1 LSSLPPLWKH
11 QVEIVNRAVSCGSFG
26 IFADLGTGKTRS
38 SIEILR
44 SLYSESKGFLPTLI
58 IGPSVVV
65 ENWKRELYKYA
76 GLTDK
81 FVVCLT
87 GPGSKRINTFLTK
100 VGIEHQH
107 ANSKKIVVCNY
118 ESLLMDQ
125 LFELLCDW
133 SPQIIVFDE
142 SHRLKNIQAK
152 RTKLAIK
159 LADKAKHKFL
169 LTGTPILQSL
179 LDVFSQYRI
188 LDGGDTFGKNF
199 YIFRNTYFTDKN
211 AGMPGFKHWPD
222 WKLKDTAIDSI
233 KTKMFQKAMV
243 VKKSECLDLPPLVK
257 KIVYVDLSKEQ
268 QVHYESMKKNFITFI
283 NEKASIAELAITKA
297 LRLQQIVSGFIKTE
311 DGSIIKLKTNPRAV
325 ALKELLSDIATD
337 HKVIVW
343 ACWKD
348 NYEQVRQVCEEL
360 NIKFT
365 ELTGE
370 TSQSLRQQAMD
381 DFNKD
386 PSVRVFLGNQGAAGI
401 GVNLVSA
408 SYMIYYSRNFS
419 LEQDLQSEAR
429 CYRGGSEIH
438 EKITRIDL
446 VAKDTIDEKIMEA
459 LANKQDISERVLSDI
474 ARSL

>member
-1 LSSLPPLWKH
+1 MSSIPPLWKH
-11 QVEIVNRAVSCGSFG
+11 QIDIINKAVACGSFG

-44 SLYSESKGFLPTLI
+44 NLYSAQKSFIPTLI

-65 ENWKRELYKYA
+65 ENWRRELHKYA
-76 GLTDK
+76 GLNDK
-81 FVVCLT
+81 IAVTLT
-87 GPGSKRINTFLTK
+87 GPGAKRVDAFLSK
-100 VGIEHQH
+100 VGLENQ
-107 ANSKKIVVCNY
+107 KTGKIVICNY
-118 ESLLMDQ
+118 ESLLMEQ
-125 LFELLCDW
+125 LFGLLYDW
-133 SPQIIVFDE
+133 APQIIIFDE

-152 RTKLAIK
+152 RTKQAIRI
-159 LADKAKHKFL
+159 ADKAKHKFI

-188 LDGGDTFGKNF
+188 LDGGETFGKNF

-211 AGMPGFKHWPD
+211 SGMPGFKHWPD
-222 WKLKDTAIDSI
+222 WRIKDSAFEAIQS
-233 KTKMFQKAMV
+233 KMFKKAMV

-257 KIVYVDLSKEQ
+257 KVIYVELSKEQ
-268 QVHYESMKKNFITFI
+268 EMHYESMKKNFITFI
-283 NEKASIAELAITKA
+283 DDKASTAELAITKA

-311 DGSIIKLKTNPRAV
+311 DGVTTKLKVNPRSV
-325 ALKELLSDIATD
+325 ALKEILSDIAAD

-348 NYEQVRQVCEEL
+348 NYQQIREVCDNLEL
-360 NIKFT
+360 KYV

-370 TSQSLRQQAMD
+370 TPQPLRQKAMD
-381 DFNKD
+381 DFNQDKT
-386 PSVRVFLGNQGAAGI
+386 VRVFLGNQGAAGI

-419 LEQDLQSEAR
+419 LEQDVQSEAR

-438 EKITRIDL
+438 EKISRIDI
-446 VAKDTIDEKIMEA
+446 VAKDTIDEKIMES
-459 LANKQDISERVLSDI
+459 LSNKQDISERVLRDI
-474 ARSL
+474 AHSI